1 MATGGGGSMRLEDE
15 VRAVDGVAERLS
27 ARFANLPSEIVVS
40 IVKGIYSEFADS
52 RIRDYI
58 PVLVEHAARDRLMA
72 DGERSRPR

>member
-1 MATGGGGSMRLEDE
+1 LRMR
-15 VRAVDGVAERLS
+15 RAVDGVAERLC

-40 IVKGIYSEFADS
+40 IVKDIYSEFAGS

-72 DGERSRPR
+72 DGERVQA